1 MDTVRLTVAQAIVKY
16 LMAQRIDLDG
26 EEVPLFP
33 GVFAIFGHGNV
44 TCLGE
49 ALQAVEEE
57 LPTWRGQNEQ
67 TMAMAAVAYAKAK
80 RRRQIMVATSSI
92 GPGTTNMLTSAAI
105 AHADRL
111 PLLLLAGDTFAS
123 RLPDP
128 VLQQIEQFHDPS
140 ITVNDAFRPVTR
152 YWDRITS
159 PEQIMQSLP
168 HAVATMLD
176 PAECGPAFVGLPQ
189 DVQPRAFDYPAVFF
203 ERRVHRI
210 RRPGPDPA
218 EVATAADI
226 LRSARRPLV
235 IAGGGVH
242 YSLATS
248 ELSSFAEK
256 HGLPVV
262 ETTAGKSSLTWDH
275 PCYAGPLGVT
285 GSTSANALAAEADV
299 VLALGTRLQ
308 DFTTGSWS
316 VFQEESIRL
325 ISLNVGR
332 FDAAKHRAFP
342 IVADARRGIEELS
355 VALGDWRAAEA
366 WMSRA
371 QEEYRAWNAYLD
383 EAAAPPAEGKPP
395 SYAAVIRTV
404 NRHAGP
410 NDYALSAAGGFPGEL
425 NKHWRALGVGSF
437 DCEYGFSCMGYEIG
451 GAWGAAMALPERTV
465 ISFCGD
471 GSYLMANSD
480 VYSSVLSG
488 HKFIVVLC
496 DNGGYAVINRL
507 QEFKGGAPFNNLFE
521 HSRVKELVYVDFV
534 QHARSMGA
542 RAEEVTTLEE
552 LEGALERARAA
563 DRTTVIVTKTD
574 PYTWTGGDAWWDV
587 GIPEVSDREEVRVAK
602 AQHEAERKHQRVGV

>member
-1 MDTVRLTVAQAIVKY
+1 METIRLTVAQAIVRF
-16 LMAQRIDLDG
+16 LMAQRIELDG
-26 EEVPLFP
+26 EEAPLFP

-49 ALQAVEEE
+49 ALEAVAEE

-67 TMAMAAVAYAKAK
+67 TMAMAAVAFAKAK
-80 RRRQIMVATSSI
+80 RRRQILVATSSI
-92 GPGTTNMLTSAAI
+92 GPGTTNMLTAAAI

-111 PLLLLAGDTFAS
+111 PLLLLAGDTFTS

-128 VLQQIEQFHDPS
+128 VLQQLEQFHDPS

-159 PEQIMQSLP
+159 PEQIIQSLP
-168 HAVATMLD
+168 HALATMLD
-176 PAECGPAFVGLPQ
+176 PAACGPAFVGLPQ
-189 DVQPRAFDYPAVFF
+189 DIQPQAFDYPAMFF

-218 EVATAADI
+218 EVAAAAEI
-226 LRSARRPLV
+226 LRSARRPLM

-248 ELSSFAEK
+248 ELSSFSQK
-256 HGLPVV
+256 HGVPVV
-262 ETTAGKSSLTWDH
+262 ETMAGKSSVTWDH
-275 PCYAGPLGVT
+275 PCFAGPLGVT

-299 VLALGTRLQ
+299 VLAVGTRLQ

-316 VFQEESIRL
+316 AFQQEDMRL

-332 FDAAKHRAFP
+332 FDASKHRAFP
-342 IVADARRGIEELS
+342 IVADAVRGIEDLS
-355 VALGDWRAAEA
+355 GVLGNWAAPEA

-371 QEEYRAWNAYLD
+371 REEYRAWNAYLD
-383 EAAAPPAEGKPP
+383 EAAAPPTKEKAP

-404 NRHAGP
+404 NRNAGP
-410 NDYALSAAGGFPGEL
+410 NDYAVAAAGGLPGEL
-425 NKHWRALGVGSF
+425 NKNWRALGVGSF

-480 VYSSVLSG
+480 IYSSVLSG
-488 HKFIVVLC
+488 HKIIVILC

-507 QEFKGGAPFNNLFE
+507 QQFKGGVPFNNLFE

-534 QHARSMGA
+534 QHARALGA

-552 LEGALERARAA
+552 LEQALERARAA
-563 DRTTVIVTKTD
+563 DRTTVILTKTD
-574 PYTWTGGDAWWDV
+574 PDTWTGGDAWWDV
-587 GIPEVSDREEVRVAK
+587 GVPEVSHREEVRVAK
-602 AQHEAERKHQRVGV
+602 AEHEAERKHQRVGV